1 MYISSV
7 AADNIEVFTSR
18 VIDSNLQV
26 QRGEDFTEIPIAEQ
40 FKTTFSGVKA
50 VTVPVLHN

>member
-40 FKTTFSGVKA
+40 FKTTFSGFKA